1 MNPCFIQRFT
11 QLNLFMT
18 VSEDGTSVLNFMI
31 VMRFKGSKWAYG
43 AINEILV
50 TSYDQNLV
58 QQLWKVAEGGIDRVN
73 QLKFL

>member
-11 QLNLFMT
+11 QLNLFMA

-43 AINEILV
+43 VINEILV

-58 QQLWKVAEGGIDRVN
+58 QQL
-73 QLKFL
+73 